1 MINILTNKRV
11 VNSIVFKKYC
21 KGAKCRGGGGVQQ
34 ITQYTQNSKPFSA
47 KYTNWHSQQGVI
59 LSSEIC
65 NTYHYRVSRKTSSM
79 EYEFLFYPKLI
90 GNMEFIVKIKE
101 LCILHRNTQ
110 RGYSV

>member
-21 KGAKCRGGGGVQQ
+21 KCWGGGGVQQ
-34 ITQYTQNSKPFSA
+34 ITHYTQNSNPFSA

-59 LSSEIC
+59 SSSKIS
-65 NTYHYRVSRKTSSM
+65 NTSHYRVSRKTSSM
-79 EYEFLFYPKLI
+79 EYKLLLYPKLL

-101 LCILHRNTQ
+101 LYTLHSNTQ